1 MDTVWYDYDKVNKED
16 GTAIAIGNFDGLHL
30 GHMEIM
36 NTLKKVSKEHSLK
49 SVCYTFESHPVNII
63 KGKNA
68 LKLIADNSQKEE
80 LVASCNID
88 TLFFEDFLAVKDIPA
103 KDFVKEILVDKLNM
117 KVVVVGLHNHYGKNS
132 EGDIKL
138 LRELGQKYGFLVY
151 MVKLLYIDDVMCS
164 STKVREY
171 ISGGEI
177 EKANKILGRNFKI
190 AGTVVKHKE
199 LGKTIGFPTAN
210 IMPKS
215 DMLMPQKAVY
225 ATSCRVGEKIY
236 KSITNVGDCPTV
248 DDNTVSFETHI
259 IDFAE
264 DIYGEEI
271 IVDFHNKMREIT
283 HFDSVDGLIGQ
294 LKNDVDIRKRM
305 EYTNEYSCN
314 R

>member
-1 MDTVWYDYDKVNKED
+1 VQTAKGLSLTPAVLIFRGGKSKTDLFTLEERIKKIETIGVELVIVKSLDSEFMGKTKQEFLYELSSLYKLEKV
-16 GTAIAIGNFDGLHL
+16 
-30 GHMEIM
+30 
-36 NTLKKVSKEHSLK
+36 VSGSDF
-49 SVCYTFESHPVNII
+49 TF
-63 KGKNA
+63 GKNA
-68 LKLIADNSQKEE
+68 SGNVQTLNDFFGIDRVITLN
-80 LVASCNID
+80 LVGDGNNKIS
-88 TLFFEDFLAVKDIPA
+88 TS
-103 KDFVKEILVDKLNM
+103 EIKKMLSK
-117 KVVVVGLHNHYGKNS
+117 
-132 EGDIKL
+132 GDIKL
-138 LRELGQKYGFLVY
+138 ANESLGSPYFISETVVKGKELGQKL
-151 MVKLLYIDDVMCS
+151 
-164 STKVREY
+164 
-171 ISGGEI
+171 
-177 EKANKILGRNFKI
+177 
-190 AGTVVKHKE
+190 
-199 LGKTIGFPTAN
+199 GFPTAN